1 MTNARVSIGG
11 VTLRSDLILAPMAG
25 YGDLP
30 MRSLCA
36 ELGSTASIIPCIQDD
51 GLLHDSRH
59 TAELLRTAPHEQPR
73 AIQVLSK
80 DAERL
85 RRAAPSLIALQP
97 DWVDLNLGCP
107 SKHIVSG
114 GRGAALLR
122 QPALIEQLACTLV
135 SILPCPVTAKIRLG
149 WDDATRNYR
158 EVAQRLQDAGISALA
173 VHGRTTRQGY
183 SGVADWEAIAEVRE
197 LLEIPV
203 IANGDV
209 RTPADIDAI
218 QQATGCQLVMIGRA
232 AVGHPWIFSR
242 LLPREITWD
251 VRMAMIRRHL
261 ALMSDTYG
269 PRNGVRLFRKHLT
282 RYVQSMHGATVLRSQ
297 LMRAA
302 RPAEVL
308 ETLYRWRVR

>member
-1 MTNARVSIGG
+1 M
-11 VTLRSDLILAPMAG
+11 
-25 YGDLP
+25 
-30 MRSLCA
+30 
-36 ELGSTASIIPCIQDD
+36 
-51 GLLHDSRH
+51 
-59 TAELLRTAPHEQPR
+59 
-73 AIQVLSK
+73 
-80 DAERL
+80 
-85 RRAAPSLIALQP
+85 
-97 DWVDLNLGCP
+97 
-107 SKHIVSG
+107 
-114 GRGAALLR
+114 
-122 QPALIEQLACTLV
+122 
-135 SILPCPVTAKIRLG
+135 
-149 WDDATRNYR
+149 
-158 EVAQRLQDAGISALA
+158 
-173 VHGRTTRQGY
+173 
-183 SGVADWEAIAEVRE
+183 
-197 LLEIPV
+197 